1 MKDEIFY
8 DTNVLYY
15 AYDLSEPEKR
25 NTCKL
30 LISKVFMGEAKGVI
44 SNQILVELYNALT
57 RKLDVKSN
65 TAKVIVESFITSTNW
80 LKISYN
86 HITVQAALDTSKA
99 FRAPFL
105 DSLITETM
113 KENGL
118 TQITTENEK
127 DFARI
132 PDIKIK
138 NPFHYPD

>member
-25 NTCKL
+25 KTCKS
-30 LISKVFMGEAKGVI
+30 LISKVFMGETKGVI

-57 RKLDVKSN
+57 RKLGVKSD
-65 TAKVIVESFITSTNW
+65 TAKVIVDSFITSTNW
-80 LKISYN
+80 LKINYN
-86 HITVQAALDTSKA
+86 HITVKAALDTSKA
-99 FRAPFL
+99 FKAPFL
-105 DSLITETM
+105 DTLITETM
-113 KENGL
+113 KENGI

-132 PDIKIK
+132 PGIKIK
-138 NPFHYPD
+138 NPVHYQD

>member
-132 PDIKIK
+132 PGIKIH
-138 NPFHYPD
+138 NPFHYYD

>member
-25 NTCKL
+25 KTCKSL
-30 LISKVFMGEAKGVI
+30 VSKVFMGETKGVI

-57 RKLDVKSN
+57 RKLGVKSD
-65 TAKVIVESFITSTNW
+65 TAIVVVDSFITSTNW
-80 LKISYN
+80 IKISYN
-86 HITVQAALDTSKA
+86 HITVKAALDTSKA

-105 DSLITETM
+105 DSLIAETM
-113 KENGL
+113 KENGI
-118 TQITTENEK
+118 THITTENEK